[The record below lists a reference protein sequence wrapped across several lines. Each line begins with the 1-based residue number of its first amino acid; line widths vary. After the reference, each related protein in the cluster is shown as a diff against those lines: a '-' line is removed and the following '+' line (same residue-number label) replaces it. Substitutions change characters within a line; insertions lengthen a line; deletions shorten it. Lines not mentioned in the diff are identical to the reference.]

1 MDDYQFLGFL
11 NLLDLVLIGILVA
24 SVILG
29 IFRGLV
35 REVLA
40 LVSWVLSIWI
50 AWKYGNTLGEYLM
63 TWLNSERLSHYAGLG
78 LIFIGSLFAFTVIS
92 KMVHNQ
98 FRITGLTL
106 MNRLFGAIFGLIRG
120 LVLSSLLLFASG
132 FSPAIET
139 KWYKQSELVPYI
151 SPLVTFIDDAMAK
164 RAWDKE

>member
-1 MDDYQFLGFL
+1 MDDYLFLGVL
-11 NLLDLVLIGILVA
+11 NLLDLVLIGILIA

-29 IFRGLV
+29 TFRGLV

-40 LVSWVLSIWI
+40 VASWVLSIWI
-50 AWKYGNTLGEYLM
+50 AWKYGNILGEYLM
-63 TWLNSERLSHYAGLG
+63 TWTWINSEKPSQYAGLG
-78 LIFIGSLFAFTVIS
+78 LVFIGSLFVFTVIS

-151 SPLVTFIDDAMAK
+151 NPLVTFIDDSMEK
-164 RAWDKE
+164 KSLG